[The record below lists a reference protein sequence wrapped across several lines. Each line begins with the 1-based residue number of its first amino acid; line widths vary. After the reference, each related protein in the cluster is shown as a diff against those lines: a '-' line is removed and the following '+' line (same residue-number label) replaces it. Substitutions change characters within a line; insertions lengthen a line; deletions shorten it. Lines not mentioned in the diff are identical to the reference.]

1 MKAKLLTAAFLAFLP
16 VAAYASCAGHDAEQ
30 ASSCMSG
37 YTWDPEAGACVEV
50 VSS

>member
-1 MKAKLLTAAFLAFLP
+1 MKTKLLTAAFLALMP
-16 VAAYASCAGHDAEQ
+16 VAALACPGHGHEQ

-37 YTWDPEAGACVEV
+37 YTWDDETKACVEV